1 MRILL
6 VEDDAMI
13 ASAVQSALKDESY
26 AADWVKNG
34 HLALAALAAQHY
46 DAVLLDLGLPGKDGL
61 EGLSRIVK
69 TIAERLG
76 ARLELADATQFPQ
89 GLKVRLIF
97 ESA

>member
-34 HLALAALAAQHY
+34 HLALAAADVAALRRGVAGSGLARQGRA
-46 DAVLLDLGLPGKDGL
+46 G
-61 EGLSRIVK
+61 RIVK